1 MKDRLRAL
9 GWEAGKSLLR
19 ARRDEMA
26 DRVNRQL
33 ARQSEALTRQA
44 AILLDRASGLSD
56 RLDSIQAD
64 VTRRLVPQ
72 PKPRRGR
79 MMLLLIVGA
88 GAGYIAAYFLDPER
102 GRSRRAEVAQRLGHA
117 RREANR
123 MAERTTT
130 IAADRAQGI
139 KSRVLSRADKGE
151 TDDLTLLDR
160 VESEVFRDPAIPKG
174 DINVMVV
181 DGKAVLRGQ
190 VAEPQIGAIEA
201 AVRKVVGVRD
211 VENLLHTP
219 GTPAPNKVRSRAVTG
234 NGGETPH

>member
-1 MKDRLRAL
+1 MSRRRDPEMKDRLRAL

-88 GAGYIAAYFLDPER
+88 GAGY
-102 GRSRRAEVAQRLGHA
+102 
-117 RREANR
+117 
-123 MAERTTT
+123 
-130 IAADRAQGI
+130 
-139 KSRVLSRADKGE
+139 
-151 TDDLTLLDR
+151 
-160 VESEVFRDPAIPKG
+160 
-174 DINVMVV
+174 
-181 DGKAVLRGQ
+181 
-190 VAEPQIGAIEA
+190 
-201 AVRKVVGVRD
+201 
-211 VENLLHTP
+211 
-219 GTPAPNKVRSRAVTG
+219 
-234 NGGETPH
+234 